1 MPSTSS
7 TISNGGNWFTERTW
21 GPFTGVAEN
30 PPRLTSR
37 EAAYPGHFRMSP
49 NHGRSRSFSARK
61 VHHITRLW
69 AWRAGP
75 VFRGSSRASIPTA
88 APSVPRSARMVKIS
102 VRVLFQALAG
112 ASRNWGDDL
121 KGTRNA
127 MLRDVQT
134 DP

>member
-49 NHGRSRSFSARK
+49 NHGHRRSFSARQRSSYYAASE
-61 VHHITRLW
+61 V
-69 AWRAGP
+69 A
-75 VFRGSSRASIPTA
+75 SRASVSP
-88 APSVPRSARMVKIS
+88 
-102 VRVLFQALAG
+102 
-112 ASRNWGDDL
+112 
-121 KGTRNA
+121 
-127 MLRDVQT
+127 
-134 DP
+134 